1 MAFSIEGGTK
11 RKKVMGK
18 RKLRKKFGL
27 GACLAVGLVFLL
39 LPFSQAL
46 GQAVIDTFTA
56 EQPMIER
63 WWDTD
68 GNGTEDSTIGPGAAE
83 VIGGYR
89 YTWINLTAGTGTV
102 GTRMCVTNGDMI
114 FSVDS
119 GAIGGGE
126 VRWTGTVSE
135 DAFSLGASFNPNDTF
150 RIVVIDDDLAVS
162 LNLQVFTDAANYS
175 TYTWALPGGII
186 NTPTDL
192 YAACNDP
199 GWVAT
204 GTGVEWSNVGAIYL
218 RVAST
223 SMLDIRIGLL
233 ELQASELS
241 CVKSFDNHEVNTGDV
256 ITATVEVQN
265 TGNAPSGLVDITGTL
280 DAGLSYVAGSA
291 LVDGFPNEP
300 AGRPGGPLV
309 WQNLG
314 PIATAANMTLT
325 YDISVDSISA
335 EDRLC
340 SYVVVEDHD
349 TQTLYT
355 ECEDCVTYHD
365 ALIKEVPTFT
375 QWGMIAFSLLLA
387 ASAVWSIQRNRS
399 ISDL

>member
-1 MAFSIEGGTK
+1 ME
-11 RKKVMGK
+11 K

-27 GACLAVGLVFLL
+27 GNCLAVGLVFLL

-46 GQAVIDTFTA
+46 GQTIDTFTT
-56 EQPMIER
+56 EQPRIKRFCNIE
-63 WWDTD
+63 
-68 GNGTEDSTIGPGAAE
+68 GHGTESSTIGPDAAE

-89 YTWINLTAGTGTV
+89 YIWINLTAGSGSV
-102 GTRMCVTNGDMI
+102 GTSMSVTNGEMK

-119 GAIGGGE
+119 GAVGGNE
-126 VRWTGTVSE
+126 VRWTGNVSE
-135 DAFSLGASFNPNDTF
+135 DAFSLDAGFNPNDTF
-150 RIVVIDDDLAVS
+150 RIVVIDDDLPVP
-162 LNLQVFTDAANYS
+162 LYLQVFTDAANYS
-175 TYTWALPGGII
+175 TYIWALPGNII
-186 NTPTDL
+186 NTPTDF

-204 GTGVEWSNVGAIYL
+204 GTGVEWSDVGAIYL
-218 RVAST
+218 GVAST
-223 SMLDIRIGLL
+223 SMLDISIDLL

-265 TGNAPSGLVDITGTL
+265 TGDAPSGLIDITGTL

-291 LVDGFPNEP
+291 LVDGLPNEP
-300 AGRPGGPLV
+300 AGGSVGPLV

-325 YDISVDSISA
+325 YDISVDSISTG
-335 EDRLC
+335 DRLC
-340 SYVVVEDHD
+340 SYVMVEDHD

-355 ECEDCVTYHD
+355 ECEDCVTFHD
-365 ALIKEVPTFT
+365 APIKEVPTFT

-387 ASAVWSIQRNRS
+387 ASAVWFIQRNRS

>member
-1 MAFSIEGGTK
+1 ME
-11 RKKVMGK
+11 K

-27 GACLAVGLVFLL
+27 EACLAVGLVFLL

-46 GQAVIDTFTA
+46 GRTVIDTFTT
-56 EQPMIER
+56 EQPMIDR
-63 WWDTD
+63 WWNTD
-68 GNGTEDSTIGPGAAE
+68 GSGTEFWTIGPGAAE

-89 YTWINLTAGTGTV
+89 YTWINLTAGSGAV
-102 GTRMCVTNGDMI
+102 GIRMLATNGDMI

-119 GAIGGGE
+119 GATGEGE
-126 VRWTGTVSE
+126 VRWTGNVSE
-135 DAFSLGASFNPNDTF
+135 DAFSLGAGFNPNGTF
-150 RIVVIDDDLAVS
+150 RIVVIDDDLEVD
-162 LNLQVFTDAANYS
+162 LYLQVCTDAANYS
-175 TYTWALPGGII
+175 TFTWDLDGGII

-199 GWVAT
+199 NWVAT

-218 RVAST
+218 GVTST

-233 ELQASELS
+233 EFQSSELS
-241 CVKSFDNHEVNTGDV
+241 CVKSFDSHEVNTGDI

-265 TGNAPSGLVDITGTL
+265 TGDAPSGLIDITGTL

-291 LVDGFPNEP
+291 LVDGLPNEP
-300 AGRPGGPLV
+300 AGGPVGPLV

-335 EDRLC
+335 QDSLC
-340 SYVVVEDHD
+340 SHVVVEDHD

-365 ALIKEVPTFT
+365 VPIKEVPTFT
-375 QWGMIAFSLLLA
+375 QCGIITFSLLLA
-387 ASAVWSIQRNRS
+387 ASAVWFIQRNRS
-399 ISDL
+399 ISDH

>member
-1 MAFSIEGGTK
+1 MAFGIQGGTK
-11 RKKVMGK
+11 RKKVMEK
-18 RKLRKKFGL
+18 RKLRKKFDL
-27 GACLAVGLVFLL
+27 GACLAVSLVFLL
-39 LPFSQAL
+39 LPFSLAL
-46 GQAVIDTFTA
+46 GQIVIDAFTT
-56 EQPMIER
+56 EQPMIQR
-63 WWDTD
+63 WWDPD
-68 GNGTEDSTIGPGAAE
+68 GNGTEDSTIGPGADE

-89 YTWINLTAGTGTV
+89 YTWINLTGGTGAV
-102 GTRMCVTNGDMI
+102 GTRMVATNGDLI

-119 GAIGGGE
+119 GAVGGCE
-126 VRWTGTVSE
+126 VRWTGDVSE
-135 DAFSLGASFNPNDTF
+135 NAMSLGASFNPNDIF
-150 RIVVIDDDLAVS
+150 RIVIIDDDLPV
-162 LNLQVFTDAANYS
+162 LLYLRVFTDAANYS
-175 TYTWALPGGII
+175 TYTWTLPGGII
-186 NTPTDL
+186 DTPTDL
-192 YAACNDP
+192 YAACNAPD
-199 GWVAT
+199 WVAT

-218 RVAST
+218 GVAST

-233 ELQASELS
+233 DLQASELS

-256 ITATVEVQN
+256 ITATVEIQN
-265 TGNAPSGLVDITGTL
+265 TGHAPSGLIDITDTL

-291 LVDGFPNEP
+291 LVDGLPNEP
-300 AGRPGGPLV
+300 AGGPVGPLV

-314 PIATAANMTLT
+314 PIATAANITLT

-335 EDRLC
+335 KDRLC

-365 ALIKEVPTFT
+365 APIKEVPTFT

-387 ASAVWSIQRNRS
+387 TSAVWAIQRNRS

>member
-1 MAFSIEGGTK
+1 MAFGIEGGTK
-11 RKKVMGK
+11 RKKVMEK
-18 RKLRKKFGL
+18 RKLRKRFGL
-27 GACLAVGLVFLL
+27 GVCLAVGLVFLL
-39 LPFSQAL
+39 LPFSQVL
-46 GQAVIDTFTA
+46 GQTVDTFTT
-56 EQPMIER
+56 EQPMIDR
-63 WWDTD
+63 WWDPD

-89 YTWINLTAGTGTV
+89 YTRINLTGGTGVV
-102 GTRMCVTNGDMI
+102 GTRMVATNGDMI

-126 VRWTGTVSE
+126 VRWTGNVSE
-135 DAFSLGASFNPNDTF
+135 DAFSLGAGFNPNDIF
-150 RIVVIDDDLAVS
+150 SIVVIDDDLAVS
-162 LNLQVFTDAANYS
+162 LYLRVFTDAVNYS
-175 TYTWALPGGII
+175 TYTWDLPGGII
-186 NTPTDL
+186 GTPTDFF
-192 YAACNDP
+192 AACNAS

-204 GTGVEWSNVGAIYL
+204 GTGVEWSNVGAIHL
-218 RVAST
+218 GVAST
-223 SMLDIRIGLL
+223 SMLDIRIGLI

-241 CVKSFDNHEVNTGDV
+241 CIKSFDNHEVNTGDV
-256 ITATVEVQN
+256 VTATVEVHN
-265 TGNAPSGLVDITGTL
+265 TGNAPSGLIDITGTL

-291 LVDGFPNEP
+291 LVDGVPNEP
-300 AGRPGGPLV
+300 AGGPGGPLV

-325 YDISVDSISA
+325 YDISVDSISTG
-335 EDRLC
+335 DKLC

-355 ECEDCVTYHD
+355 ECEDCVTFHD
-365 ALIKEVPTFT
+365 APIKEVPTFT

-387 ASAVWSIQRNRS
+387 ASAVWAIQRNRS